1 MNEINSL
8 TNGKVVF
15 WSKLKQKKYQDELF
29 IIEGEHLI
37 LEALNSGYLKEIIT
51 TDNKIYSKE
60 IPHYLVTKE
69 IMKKISDLDSI
80 SNVMGICYKLKEND
94 LTSKILILD
103 NIQDPGNL
111 GTLIR
116 SALAFNFKTVLI
128 GSNTV
133 SVYNSKVLRAT
144 EGMIFKLN
152 IINKNTLE
160 MIDILKAKNYLIVGT
175 DVNNGVDI
183 KNIKTANMA
192 LVLGNE
198 GKGLEENVLKLCDNK
213 VNIKMTEDCESLNV
227 GVAGS
232 ILMYEVYDE

>member
-1 MNEINSL
+1 MKEINSL

-51 TDNKIYSKE
+51 TGNKIYSKD
-60 IPHYLVTKE
+60 IPHYLITNE
-69 IMKKISDLDSI
+69 IMKKLSDLESLP
-80 SNVMGICYKLKEND
+80 NVMGVCYKLKENS
-94 LTSKILILD
+94 LTSKVLILD

-116 SALAFNFKTVLI
+116 SALAFNFKTVVI

-133 SVYNSKVLRAT
+133 SIYNSKVLRAT

-160 MIDILKAKNYLIVGT
+160 MIDILKSKNYLIVGT

-183 KNIKTANMA
+183 KDIKTENMA

-198 GKGLEENVLKLCDNK
+198 GKGLGENVLKLCAKK
-213 VNIKMTEDCESLNV
+213 VNIKMTKDCESLNV
-227 GVAGS
+227 GIAGS